1 MVDGIVYY
9 LNEDGRSLYWGDRHF
24 VLFGPGPGGANCRG
38 AAHPAASRGGRHRVL
53 REGSRDEARE
63 AYQVTTLVALYFLPA
78 IIRGFALGL
87 FIVAAVV
94 LVAAPR
100 PAQPTASRM
109 APARSVRRATL
120 RAQQV
125 EPHAH
130 GTEVG
135 RPPVAESTMKPRT
148 PEERR
153 RATERE
159 RQRLAKMTPEQRR
172 QRRTL
177 PSPEQRREY
186 QHKWWANLTPEERE
200 HQRRR
205 ECKNAKQRRER
216 ALQRPARTPEQR
228 RRFRRGVEK
237 LARYK
242 ADPAYRARVL
252 ARQRRRWGLPEQQ
265 RERERALICQI
276 LATYGTPVATFWA
289 AGCTYRG
296 STATRGVNAVG
307 IQMDF
312 AEIILLIEDR
322 NQAARGWNDGRVSS
336 NTATPR

>member
-1 MVDGIVYY
+1 M
-9 LNEDGRSLYWGDRHF
+9 LPCPRSS
-24 VLFGPGPGGANCRG
+24 GA
-38 AAHPAASRGGRHRVL
+38 
-53 REGSRDEARE
+53 
-63 AYQVTTLVALYFLPA
+63 
-78 IIRGFALGL
+78 FALGLL

-186 QHKWWANLTPEERE
+186 QRGIRWADLTP
-200 HQRRR
+200 
-205 ECKNAKQRRER
+205 KNASTS
-216 ALQRPARTPEQR
+216 AGGSARTPSS
-228 RRFRRGVEK
+228 G
-237 LARYK
+237 ASGHSSG
-242 ADPAYRARVL
+242 
-252 ARQRRRWGLPEQQ
+252 RQGRPSSGGALGEGSRSLP
-265 RERERALICQI
+265 
-276 LATYGTPVATFWA
+276 
-289 AGCTYRG
+289 
-296 STATRGVNAVG
+296 ATRPIPHTVRACSHASAGAGVCPNSSASG
-307 IQMDF
+307 S
-312 AEIILLIEDR
+312 
-322 NQAARGWNDGRVSS
+322 ARSYARFWQPTVR
-336 NTATPR
+336 P